1 MSVSL
6 SVSVKETSYSIANNT
21 STVSITVK
29 VTTSGASY
37 NQEGTAKLYVELN
50 GSNKAT
56 GKTVTFGKN
65 RTTTLFSKSYT
76 INHNADGTKSVP
88 WNVRLITGISAGTL
102 RKSGSLKLTNIPRT
116 SSISLSSASLNL
128 GSALTVNIS
137 RASSAFTHTLQYSF
151 NNSTF
156 YSFAT
161 RVATSYKWSLPYS
174 LANNIAS
181 TNKSATLYIRCV
193 TYNGSTQVGTATK
206 SLTINIP
213 NNSSTQPNISS
224 IVTSEGLASSP
235 FTIFVQNYSK
245 LKIHINAS
253 AKYNAVISSCKTVI
267 GNTTYTHTVTNGVI
281 SDVITNVITQSG
293 DITLTTT
300 IIDSRGFSYTKT
312 ATVNIVAY
320 SVPVL
325 SALTVT
331 QSNNSLNVKINGGI
345 SGLGGQN
352 RVTLKIKYKKVLD
365 ANYQTMTVYNG
376 TTNYTFVNVPSSAI
390 SYTGLLADDPVVV
403 QVTLNDLIYNTEALA
418 ITKEFVTNLNFVI
431 GKTPYEFVGIPTNGD
446 LYTCS
451 YIPTNGMISQNIFRQ
466 RSWQLQSGVTTASK
480 IKEICYD
487 EIINKLVGYTSDN
500 KIVVGNTTSDWEE
513 VSINE
518 NLIGI
523 YQVFNKA
530 VLLGDTH
537 IYWISNDYVYGEALL
552 SDCVESKDLP
562 ITTSPWIYIF
572 GNTLCLFIMNIQ
584 GDVYYLEYADE
595 NWKRE
600 PIDYS
605 LELSENNPYKP
616 LRDYAPI
623 ANAKFFNGGGWI
635 YMIYEGADGWKML
648 TAPVHAYR

>member
-1 MSVSL
+1 MSASL

-50 GSNKAT
+50 GSSKAS
-56 GKTVTFGKN
+56 GRTVTFGRNK
-65 RTTTLFSKSYT
+65 TTTLFSKSYT
-76 INHNADGTKSVP
+76 ITHNADGTKSVP
-88 WNVRLITGISAGTL
+88 WSVRLITGISAGTL
-102 RKSGSLKLTNIPRT
+102 RKSGTLKLTSIPRA
-116 SSISLSSASLNL
+116 SSISLSSTSLNL
-128 GSALTVNIS
+128 GSALTVSVS

-156 YSFAT
+156 YNFAT
-161 RVATSYKWSLPYS
+161 GVATSYKWSLPYS
-174 LANNIAS
+174 LANSIAS
-181 TNKSATLYIRCV
+181 TNKSATLYIRCI
-193 TYNGSTQVGTATK
+193 TYNGSTQVGTSVK
-206 SLTINIP
+206 NLTINIP

-224 IVTSEGLASSP
+224 IVTSEGLVSSP

-253 AKYNAVISSCKTVI
+253 AKYNAVISSCKTVV

-300 IIDSRGFSYTKT
+300 ITDSRGFSYTKT

-320 SVPVL
+320 SVPVI

-331 QSNNSLNVKINGGI
+331 QNNNSLNVKINGGI
-345 SGLGGQN
+345 SGLSGQN
-352 RVTLKIKYKKVLD
+352 RVTLKIKYKKVSD
-365 ANYQTMTVYNG
+365 ANYQIMTVYNG
-376 TTNYTFVNVPSSAI
+376 TTNYTFTNVPSSAI
-390 SYTGLLADDPVVV
+390 SYSGLLADDPVVV

-451 YIPTNGMISQNIFRQ
+451 YIPTNGMISQNVFRQ
-466 RSWQLQSGVTTASK
+466 RSWQLQSGVTTSSK

-523 YQVFNKA
+523 YQVFNKV
-530 VLLGDTH
+530 VLLGTTH
-537 IYWISNDYVYGEALL
+537 IYWVSNDYVYGEALL
-552 SDCVESKDLP
+552 SDCIESKDLP
-562 ITTSPWIYIF
+562 ITTYPWIYIF

-600 PIDYS
+600 PVDYS

>member
-1 MSVSL
+1 MSASL

-50 GSNKAT
+50 GSSKAS
-56 GKTVTFGKN
+56 GRTVTFGRNK
-65 RTTTLFSKSYT
+65 TTTLFSKSYT
-76 INHNADGTKSVP
+76 ITHNADGTKSVP
-88 WNVRLITGISAGTL
+88 WSVRLITGISAGTL
-102 RKSGSLKLTNIPRT
+102 RKSGTLKLTSIPRA
-116 SSISLSSASLNL
+116 SSISLSSTSLNL
-128 GSALTVNIS
+128 GSALTVSVS

-156 YSFAT
+156 YNFAT
-161 RVATSYKWSLPYS
+161 GVATSYKWSLPYS
-174 LANNIAS
+174 LANSIAS
-181 TNKSATLYIRCV
+181 TNKSATLYIRCI
-193 TYNGSTQVGTATK
+193 TYNGSTQVGTSVK
-206 SLTINIP
+206 NLTINIP

-224 IVTSEGLASSP
+224 IVTSEGLVSSP

-253 AKYNAVISSCKTVI
+253 AKYNAVISSCKTVV

-300 IIDSRGFSYTKT
+300 ITDSRGFSYTKT

-320 SVPVL
+320 SVPVI

-331 QSNNSLNVKINGGI
+331 QNNNSLNVKINGGI
-345 SGLGGQN
+345 SGLSGQN
-352 RVTLKIKYKKVLD
+352 RVTLKIKYKKVSD
-365 ANYQTMTVYNG
+365 ANYQIMTVYNG
-376 TTNYTFVNVPSSAI
+376 TTNYTFTNVPSSAI
-390 SYTGLLADDPVVV
+390 SYSGLLADDPVVV

-451 YIPTNGMISQNIFRQ
+451 YIPTNGMISQNVFRQ
-466 RSWQLQSGVTTASK
+466 RSWQLQSGVTTSSK

-523 YQVFNKA
+523 YQVFNKV
-530 VLLGDTH
+530 VLLGTTH
-537 IYWISNDYVYGEALL
+537 IYWVSNDYVYGEVLL
-552 SDCVESKDLP
+552 SDCIESKDLP
-562 ITTSPWIYIF
+562 ITTYPWIYIF

-600 PIDYS
+600 PVDYS

>member
-50 GSNKAT
+50 GSSKAT
-56 GKTVTFGKN
+56 AKRVTFGKN

-161 RVATSYKWSLPYS
+161 KVTTSYKWSLPYS

-181 TNKSATLYIRCV
+181 TNKSVTLYIRCV

-253 AKYNAVISSCKTVI
+253 AKYNAVISSCKTVV

-281 SDVITNVITQSG
+281 SDVTTNVITQSG

-352 RVTLKIKYKKVLD
+352 KVTLKIKYKKVLD
-365 ANYQTMTVYNG
+365 ANYQTITVYNN
-376 TTNYTFVNVPSSAI
+376 TSNYTFINVPSSPI

-537 IYWISNDYVYGEALL
+537 IYWINNDYVYGEALL

>member
-1 MSVSL
+1 M
-6 SVSVKETSYSIANNT
+6 
-21 STVSITVK
+21 
-29 VTTSGASY
+29 
-37 NQEGTAKLYVELN
+37 
-50 GSNKAT
+50 
-56 GKTVTFGKN
+56 
-65 RTTTLFSKSYT
+65 
-76 INHNADGTKSVP
+76 
-88 WNVRLITGISAGTL
+88 
-102 RKSGSLKLTNIPRT
+102 
-116 SSISLSSASLNL
+116 
-128 GSALTVNIS
+128 
-137 RASSAFTHTLQYSF
+137 
-151 NNSTF
+151 
-156 YSFAT
+156 
-161 RVATSYKWSLPYS
+161 
-174 LANNIAS
+174 
-181 TNKSATLYIRCV
+181 
-193 TYNGSTQVGTATK
+193 
-206 SLTINIP
+206 
-213 NNSSTQPNISS
+213 
-224 IVTSEGLASSP
+224 
-235 FTIFVQNYSK
+235 
-245 LKIHINAS
+245 
-253 AKYNAVISSCKTVI
+253 
-267 GNTTYTHTVTNGVI
+267 
-281 SDVITNVITQSG
+281 
-293 DITLTTT
+293 TTT
-300 IIDSRGFSYTKT
+300 ITDSRGFSYTKT

-320 SVPVL
+320 SVPVI

-331 QSNNSLNVKINGGI
+331 QNNNSLNVKINGGI
-345 SGLGGQN
+345 SGLSGQN
-352 RVTLKIKYKKVLD
+352 RVTLKIKYKKVSD
-365 ANYQTMTVYNG
+365 ANYQIMTVYNG
-376 TTNYTFVNVPSSAI
+376 TTNYTFTNVPSSAI
-390 SYTGLLADDPVVV
+390 SYSGLLADDPVVV

-451 YIPTNGMISQNIFRQ
+451 YIPTNGMISQNVFRQ
-466 RSWQLQSGVTTASK
+466 RSWQLQSGVTTSSK

-530 VLLGDTH
+530 VLLGTTH
-537 IYWISNDYVYGEALL
+537 IYWVSNDYVYGEALL
-552 SDCVESKDLP
+552 SDCIESKDLP
-562 ITTSPWIYIF
+562 ITTYPWIYIF

-600 PIDYS
+600 PVDYS